1 MANFLTGNIWSTY
14 QKPNNIILVT
24 TNGVITRN
32 GIVMGAGIA
41 LEAKRLEPLLP
52 QVLADKALLK
62 ANYSRGY
69 MGIIKYGI
77 LFNPMW
83 NIGAFQS
90 KYHFKHDSPLELIQH
105 SAEELKQIA
114 TENGHFVFNVN
125 FPGVGLGKL
134 RPSDVK
140 PVMKTLPNN
149 VNVWSK

>member
-1 MANFLTGNIWSTY
+1 MANFLTGNIWTTY
-14 QKPNNIILVT
+14 QRPNNIILVT

-32 GIVMGAGIA
+32 GLVMGAGIA
-41 LEAKRLEPLLP
+41 LEAKVLEPLLP

-69 MGIIKYGI
+69 MGIIKYGV

-90 KYHFKHDSPLELIQH
+90 KYHFKHDSPLELIQY
-105 SAEELKQIA
+105 SAEQLNEIA
-114 TENGHFVFNVN
+114 NEFSDFVFNVN

-140 PVMKTLPNN
+140 PVMETLPNN

>member
-1 MANFLTGNIWSTY
+1 MANFLTGNIWTTY
-14 QKPNNIILVT
+14 QKPQNVILVT

-32 GIVMGAGIA
+32 GMVMGAGIA

-69 MGIIKYGI
+69 MGIIKYGV

-83 NIGAFQS
+83 NIGAFQT
-90 KYHFKHDSPLELIQH
+90 KYHFKHDSPLELIQY
-105 SAEELKQIA
+105 SAEQLNEIA
-114 TENGHFVFNVN
+114 NEFSDFVFNVN

-140 PVMKTLPNN
+140 PVMETLPTN
-149 VNVWSK
+149 VNIWSK